1 MMKSGCGQ
9 APQPG
14 LPCRVIAQWKGRFT
28 CGPAPVRIS
37 YNSGGID
44 GLLEATAGI
53 APTLRPCHH
62 YSSYYLY
69 AEHGIG
75 RNITLIDVTK
85 TSRPSVLA
93 YVSYASA
100 PALAPQKV
108 RTR

>member
-44 GLLEATAGI
+44 GLLEAT